1 MSSLLRTLNRLGDY
15 WVGQSL
21 KLMRKSL
28 VTLPMGICIPPS
40 IKAIMGRRIASG
52 GLLTNHFPYS
62 QCLNSTP
69 SRILY
74 FSLKVAMPSRVSTSL
89 ANLSMCLYQVK
100 VRRKRKRKRV
110 SFRAMDGRP
119 KALMS
124 DES

>member
-1 MSSLLRTLNRLGDY
+1 M
-15 WVGQSL
+15 

-52 GLLTNHFPYS
+52 GLLTDHFPYS
-62 QCLNSTP
+62 PCLNSTP

-74 FSLKVAMPSRVSTSL
+74 FSLKVAMPSGVSTSL
-89 ANLSMCLYQVK
+89 VNLSMCLYQVK
-100 VRRKRKRKRV
+100 VRRKRKRKRKRKRV
-110 SFRAMDGRP
+110 SFRAMDERP
-119 KALMS
+119 KALTS

>member
-1 MSSLLRTLNRLGDY
+1 MSSLLRTLNRLVEY
-15 WVGQSL
+15 WVGQNL

-28 VTLPMGICIPPS
+28 VTLPMGICIPPL
-40 IKAIMGRRIASG
+40 IKAIMGMRIALG
-52 GLLTNHFPYS
+52 GLLIDHFPYS

-74 FSLKVAMPSRVSTSL
+74 FSLKVAMPSGVSTSL

-110 SFRAMDGRP
+110 SFRAMDERP
-119 KALMS
+119 KALTS
-124 DES
+124 IES